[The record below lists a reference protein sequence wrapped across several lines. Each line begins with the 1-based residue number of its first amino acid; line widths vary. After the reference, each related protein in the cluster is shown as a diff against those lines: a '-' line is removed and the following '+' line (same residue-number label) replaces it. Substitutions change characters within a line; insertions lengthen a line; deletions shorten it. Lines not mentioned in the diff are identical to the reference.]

1 MNILIG
7 KLGRVIHFD
16 KSKWS
21 IYAGDEEGPLLYT
34 MLAKRYP
41 QHTFY
46 LAGRSDIKAYRKK
59 RAKTLWFDD
68 DDSIDDIDI
77 PDNIVDLFDEIPKK
91 ISNYDHILEHHDIHF
106 WLAEH
111 VKSRGLKFDAGIMY
125 QGPTGSVGI
134 PNVGIKTIRE
144 QTIAKPLVMFSWYY
158 APPMHLLNI
167 TKTPYVLMVSDPRYV
182 PLTQRDVTN
191 DEQCILS
198 QVNITKTKPRI
209 VSYAESLKFRQVKL
223 NYEYSGIETVFLLNE
238 KKIDFRKVKKDNLF
252 VMGLNGGGDRGTIL
266 EEWLLKT
273 NRGSDI
279 KIYGNWDDAMT
290 SKYPG
295 AFENKG
301 ISEVAD
307 IFWRSKYTLIPPF
320 FNKLSGFVTQKF
332 WKMLYFGIVPFFH
345 PKYDTDKIFDVPA
358 ILRVRSAG
366 EMWSTI
372 ERLEAN
378 PREYQEILEHL
389 WNMLDD
395 GYYTGEYLS
404 NNIANS
410 LEKYANIR
418 L

>member
-16 KSKWS
+16 KKKWS

-34 MLAKRYP
+34 MLARRYP

-46 LAGRSDIKAYRKK
+46 LAGRSDIKAYREK
-59 RAKTLWFDD
+59 RAKTSWFDD
-68 DDSIDDIDI
+68 ETTDVVDI
-77 PDNIVDLFDEIPKK
+77 PDNIVDLFDECPKAQMT
-91 ISNYDHILEHHDIHF
+91 YEHVLANNDVHF
-106 WLAEH
+106 WLEQH

-125 QGPTGSVGI
+125 QGPAGAVGI
-134 PNVGIKTIRE
+134 PNVGIKTLKE
-144 QTIAKPLVMFSWYY
+144 HTPAKPLVMFSWYY
-158 APPMHLLNI
+158 APPMHLLNV
-167 TKTPYVLMVSDPRYV
+167 TNTPYVLMVSDPRYV
-182 PLTQRDVTN
+182 PLEQRDVIN
-191 DEQCILS
+191 DERVILS
-198 QVNITKTKPRI
+198 QVNITKHKPRI
-209 VSYAESLKFRQVKL
+209 VSYADSLNLRRVQL

-252 VMGLNGGGDRGTIL
+252 VMGLNGGGDRGAII

-273 NRGSDI
+273 EQGRDV
-279 KIYGNWDDAMT
+279 KIYGKWDEDMT

-295 AFENKG
+295 VFENKG
-301 ISEVAD
+301 ISEVSD

-358 ILRVRSAG
+358 ILRVRSAR

-378 PREYQEILEHL
+378 PREYQEVLEHL
-389 WNMLDD
+389 WDMLDD

-404 NNIANS
+404 NNIANA
-410 LEKYANIR
+410 LEKHANIR